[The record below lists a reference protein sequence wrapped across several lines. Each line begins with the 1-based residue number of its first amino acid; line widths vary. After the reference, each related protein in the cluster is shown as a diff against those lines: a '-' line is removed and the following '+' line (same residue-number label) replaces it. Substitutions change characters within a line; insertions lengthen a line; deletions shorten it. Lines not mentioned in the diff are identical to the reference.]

1 MPPSDSFTIVEG
13 LTTVPSHFAPKET
26 MDRVETEI
34 GERGMNVFARI
45 DHAAGAAEVGLTL
58 RPTELIIFGNARG
71 GTPLMQPNQT
81 VGIDLP
87 LKALVWQDAAGKTL
101 ISYNEPSWIALL
113 AIWGK
118 NDPFFI
124 PPGAEAFRRDLPN
137 AKVQFLDTGHFAL
150 ETHLEEIALAMRD
163 FLGRLPLDEPRS
175 KEVTAVI
182 DEAASLLSR
191 TNVK

>member
-1 MPPSDSFTIVEG
+1 MPQSDPFTIVEG

-45 DHAAGAAEVGLTL
+45 DHAAAAAEVGLTL

-101 ISYNEPSWIALL
+101 ISYNEPSWIAQRHGV
-113 AIWGK
+113 A
-118 NDPFFI
+118 N
-124 PPGAEAFRRDLPN
+124 AEA
-137 AKVQFLDTGHFAL
+137 VV
-150 ETHLEEIALAMRD
+150 
-163 FLGRLPLDEPRS
+163 S
-175 KEVTAVI
+175 KMT
-182 DEAASLLSR
+182 DLLSAI
-191 TNVK
+191 TTTAAGDQ